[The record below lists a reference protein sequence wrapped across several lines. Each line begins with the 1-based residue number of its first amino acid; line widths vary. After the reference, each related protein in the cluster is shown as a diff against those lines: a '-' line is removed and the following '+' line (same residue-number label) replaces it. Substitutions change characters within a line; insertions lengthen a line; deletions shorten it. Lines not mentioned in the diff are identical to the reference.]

1 MATQRLK
8 QVVLGQDHERRARI
22 ETRVGAEM
30 AHMMRKHVALTLRVK
45 VRKMQ
50 WCRWLSSDSRAHTR
64 EGAMLDSVSSSR
76 APACDHSAIVNSGVH
91 LSQDAVLQTCG
102 ALASPRRAPSARCK
116 FVKRILSCAQISLKI
131 QRSLPAFARISV
143 SASPP

>member
-45 VRKMQ
+45 VRKN
-50 WCRWLSSDSRAHTR
+50 
-64 EGAMLDSVSSSR
+64 AMV
-76 APACDHSAIVNSGVH
+76 P
-91 LSQDAVLQTCG
+91 
-102 ALASPRRAPSARCK
+102 LAE
-116 FVKRILSCAQISLKI
+116 Q
-131 QRSLPAFARISV
+131 
-143 SASPP
+143 